1 MFGVLTFNK
10 WLQRTHLRSSFFVA
24 LRFLPQKNFHYGG
37 PLSQALARSRSEFIK
52 FCSKYTQNYCYVLSI
67 KVSVEVDVFVFGEKN
82 KANLALSL
90 LYIHINQV
98 QFME

>member
-1 MFGVLTFNK
+1 MSGSIRP
-10 WLQRTHLRSSFFVA
+10 LQ
-24 LRFLPQKNFHYGG
+24 
-37 PLSQALARSRSEFIK
+37 
-52 FCSKYTQNYCYVLSI
+52 FCSTYTQNYCYVLSI
-67 KVSVEVDVFVFGEKN
+67 KVSVEVDVLVFGEIKN